1 MGFNLERIYY
11 IRVPKTHLI
20 YKCVDQSISCFI
32 IFNFLCTYPVV
43 RPHGRFNCFQWLFIM
58 IMHAAV
64 KMLPCWST
72 KSILHGRCIFLTMI
86 RSRASNSAD
95 SCSSSFC
102 CRNTAFP
109 SERPLRWTHLL
120 PDRRFESPGHT
131 PAQWSI
137 VSLIIPDSTI
147 YNLSDGSND
156 RHMLASCMQFCCRT
170 RATKPWQST
179 KHISID
185 QWQGDRGRFLLKY
198 GHRRVNEGCKTGGIV
213 VINLQI

>member
-1 MGFNLERIYY
+1 MFQKPIWYTSVLTNPYRISPSLTSYVLT
-11 IRVPKTHLI
+11 RSFQL
-20 YKCVDQSISCFI
+20 F
-32 IFNFLCTYPVV
+32 PVAF
-43 RPHGRFNCFQWLFIM
+43 HHDHA
-58 IMHAAV
+58 HAAV

-120 PDRRFESPGHT
+120 RDRRFESPGHT

-147 YNLSDGSND
+147 YNLSDASND

-170 RATKPWQST
+170 RATKPWPSR

-185 QWQGDRGRFLLKY
+185 QWHGDRGRFL
-198 GHRRVNEGCKTGGIV
+198 
-213 VINLQI
+213 